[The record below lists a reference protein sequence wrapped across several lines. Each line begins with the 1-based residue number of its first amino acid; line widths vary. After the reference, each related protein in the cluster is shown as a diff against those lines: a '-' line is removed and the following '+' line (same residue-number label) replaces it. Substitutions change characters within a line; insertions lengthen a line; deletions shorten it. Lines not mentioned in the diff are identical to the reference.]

1 MSTTSN
7 AASSSSASPNNA
19 DSFDHR
25 MKAMEEQINNLSLAF
40 TRLMKESSKSKSDDS
55 TNRNQEDSDSTQG
68 DKSDEESDNMDIPS
82 EYQLPEPV
90 FNQFKNIINNQGLLD
105 EEICILK
112 KNEISEMNKLFN
124 FPSNLQV
131 NVAPFGTPEGISI
144 PNNLKNNDTD
154 LLIVEKRI
162 NDSLKPLFLISS
174 LLEAEKPDINIELLN
189 HLIESTIVLVI
200 NSQAT
205 LGRVRH
211 TPKMFDET
219 ESERVRK
226 LAKSIRKN
234 NEARQSLLKQNYNSK
249 GSSKKTSNSSGNN
262 STGNSSNSKS
272 SSGSNGGSN
281 NFNGSPSNVASGSNN
296 TKSANEEQ
304 EVNLPVGGLLFH
316 HKQVWKEL
324 GLPNFCQEVVNG
336 LKIHLLPNFKPML
349 NPTPISIP
357 EGPKSDCITKEV
369 QDLLLD
375 DAIEQVLPNRY
386 SKLVFYSNVF
396 TVPKPGTTLLRPVL
410 DLKRLN
416 SYIVNQ
422 SFKMEGIKNLPS
434 MLKKGYYMVKLDIKK
449 AYLHVLVDPQ
459 FRDLFRFVWKGVHYR
474 WKTMPFGLST
484 ATRIFTMLLRP
495 VLRMLRDTN
504 VSVIAYLDDLL
515 IVAPTK
521 EECLTNLKKTMDLL
535 LKLGF
540 KLNLEKSILEPTQS
554 ITFLG
559 LEIDSLSMKL
569 LVPKEKKKSVIKEIR
584 NFLKIDQCSPRK
596 LAGLKGKLIALK
608 DAIIPFRLYTRQT
621 NKFHTQC
628 LTLAN
633 GDWDQSF
640 PVPQEVKSEISI
652 WLTVLNQWNGKEI
665 SLFPNF
671 DYVLTTDASESGA
684 GATLKKGNTII
695 KAWSLQW
702 SSDQSTMSS
711 NRREM
716 LALLLAYQAMWSNSR
731 FIDSLRTTLET
742 MSQEE
747 DHSNWRTHSRF
758 LQCES
763 RSPQSS
769 FRDESQNSQKDQE
782 LQLATEERSFQ
793 SHPTSI
799 RSSSNGLIRITP
811 EPSDDQLLDHKDE
824 CPPTRLESME
834 TMPSV
839 STTNTTTF
847 GIGEDDFLKFDAYVD
862 ITDIPDLEISNVVSN
877 DSSSGSSSPNSPISP
892 RTGYI
897 PGSTNK
903 EVDRINS
910 NSNSTTLEAG
920 DYSTFQSHVRSIIS
934 TQKAGTSDLLMS
946 SWQPSTLKVYDS
958 SYAKFYSFCTSNN
971 LDPSDITLVVF
982 MDYLTYLFKL
992 VPSLAYSTINGHRSM
1007 LNQLLHLYN
1016 KSDIVNDPFIIY
1028 LMAGIHKLRPA
1039 SAKYNEIW
1047 DANLVF
1053 KYLSKINVLPKFTY
1067 SALLHKTLVL
1077 CKMFGLARS
1086 SDLVKWSLN
1095 NLIISADSIKGPVIN
1110 SKEQRNNNNNSNLSI
1125 LELTSLDDDNS
1136 SVCPVRHLKSLLL
1149 AASKR
1154 RSTNSGNSV
1163 FIQNNGD
1170 PLSTKEINEIVV
1182 STLSKSGIDISKFKS
1197 HSTRSAMASL
1207 LLSNNIPFHVV
1218 KKMGRWKSN
1227 DTVDT
1232 FYDKKIIGEKSSGF
1246 LNTVVKLS

>member
-1 MSTTSN
+1 MFN
-7 AASSSSASPNNA
+7 QPQEDNGP
-19 DSFDHR
+19 
-25 MKAMEEQINNLSLAF
+25 
-40 TRLMKESSKSKSDDS
+40 SSK
-55 TNRNQEDSDSTQG
+55 
-68 DKSDEESDNMDIPS
+68 
-82 EYQLPEPV
+82 
-90 FNQFKNIINNQGLLD
+90 
-105 EEICILK
+105 
-112 KNEISEMNKLFN
+112 
-124 FPSNLQV
+124 
-131 NVAPFGTPEGISI
+131 
-144 PNNLKNNDTD
+144 
-154 LLIVEKRI
+154 
-162 NDSLKPLFLISS
+162 
-174 LLEAEKPDINIELLN
+174 
-189 HLIESTIVLVI
+189 
-200 NSQAT
+200 
-205 LGRVRH
+205 
-211 TPKMFDET
+211 
-219 ESERVRK
+219 
-226 LAKSIRKN
+226 
-234 NEARQSLLKQNYNSK
+234 
-249 GSSKKTSNSSGNN
+249 
-262 STGNSSNSKS
+262 
-272 SSGSNGGSN
+272 
-281 NFNGSPSNVASGSNN
+281 
-296 TKSANEEQ
+296 
-304 EVNLPVGGLLFH
+304 
-316 HKQVWKEL
+316 
-324 GLPNFCQEVVNG
+324 
-336 LKIHLLPNFKPML
+336 
-349 NPTPISIP
+349 
-357 EGPKSDCITKEV
+357 
-369 QDLLLD
+369 
-375 DAIEQVLPNRY
+375 
-386 SKLVFYSNVF
+386 
-396 TVPKPGTTLLRPVL
+396 
-410 DLKRLN
+410 
-416 SYIVNQ
+416 
-422 SFKMEGIKNLPS
+422 
-434 MLKKGYYMVKLDIKK
+434 
-449 AYLHVLVDPQ
+449 
-459 FRDLFRFVWKGVHYR
+459 
-474 WKTMPFGLST
+474 
-484 ATRIFTMLLRP
+484 TR
-495 VLRMLRDTN
+495 
-504 VSVIAYLDDLL
+504 
-515 IVAPTK
+515 
-521 EECLTNLKKTMDLL
+521 
-535 LKLGF
+535 
-540 KLNLEKSILEPTQS
+540 ILEPTQS

-584 NFLKIDQCSPRK
+584 NFLKLDQCSPRK

-608 DAIIPFRLYTRQT
+608 DAINPFRVYTRQT
-621 NKFHTQC
+621 NKFHIQC

-633 GDWDQSF
+633 GNWDQSF

-684 GATLKKGNTII
+684 GATLKKGNTIM
-695 KAWSLQW
+695 KTWSLQW

-716 LALLLAYQAMWSNSR
+716 LALLLAYQAMCQKTKQLQTQDPNGQHHNSLLYQYPRWSNSR

-747 DHSNWRTHSRF
+747 EDHSNWRNIPGF
-758 LQCES
+758 
-763 RSPQSS
+763 
-769 FRDESQNSQKDQE
+769 FNDQE

-897 PGSTNK
+897 PGSINK

-910 NSNSTTLEAG
+910 NSDSTTLEAG

-992 VPSLAYSTINGHRSM
+992 APSLAYSTINGHRSM
-1007 LNQLLHLYN
+1007 LNQLLHLHN
-1016 KSDIVNDPFIIY
+1016 KSDIVNDPFIAR

-1047 DANLVF
+1047 DANL
-1053 KYLSKINVLPKFTY
+1053 INVLPKFTY

-1095 NLIISADSIKGPVIN
+1095 NLIISANSIKGPVIN

-1136 SVCPVRHLKSLLL
+1136 SVCPVRHLKGLLL
-1149 AASKR
+1149 AAAKR

>member
-1 MSTTSN
+1 
-7 AASSSSASPNNA
+7 
-19 DSFDHR
+19 
-25 MKAMEEQINNLSLAF
+25 
-40 TRLMKESSKSKSDDS
+40 
-55 TNRNQEDSDSTQG
+55 
-68 DKSDEESDNMDIPS
+68 
-82 EYQLPEPV
+82 
-90 FNQFKNIINNQGLLD
+90 
-105 EEICILK
+105 
-112 KNEISEMNKLFN
+112 MNKLFN
-124 FPSNLQV
+124 FPSNPQV

-162 NDSLKPLFLISS
+162 NDSLKPLFLISN
-174 LLEAEKPDINIELLN
+174 LLTTEKSDFNIELLN

-205 LGRVRH
+205 LGRVRRNNVAKEIYGSEVILPIKIKD

-219 ESERVRK
+219 ETERVRK

-281 NFNGSPSNVASGSNN
+281 NFNGSPSNVASGNNN
-296 TKSANEEQ
+296 TKSA
-304 EVNLPVGGLLFH
+304 
-316 HKQVWKEL
+316 
-324 GLPNFCQEVVNG
+324 
-336 LKIHLLPNFKPML
+336 
-349 NPTPISIP
+349 S
-357 EGPKSDCITKEV
+357 
-369 QDLLLD
+369 
-375 DAIEQVLPNRY
+375 
-386 SKLVFYSNVF
+386 
-396 TVPKPGTTLLRPVL
+396 VL

-484 ATRIFTMLLRP
+484 APRIFTMLSRP
-495 VLRMLRDTN
+495 VLRMLRDTKI
-504 VSVIAYLDDLL
+504 SVIAYLDDLL

-569 LVPKEKKKSVIKEIR
+569 LVPKEKKK
-584 NFLKIDQCSPRK
+584 NLDQCSPRK

-621 NKFHTQC
+621 NKFHIQC

-695 KAWSLQW
+695 KTWSPQW

-769 FRDESQNSQKDQE
+769 LRNESQNDQKDQE
-782 LQLATEERSFQ
+782 LQLATEERSIQ

-920 DYSTFQSHVRSIIS
+920 DYSTSNPI
-934 TQKAGTSDLLMS
+934 
-946 SWQPSTLKVYDS
+946 
-958 SYAKFYSFCTSNN
+958 YAKFYSFCTSNN

-982 MDYLTYLFKL
+982 MDYLAYLFKV

-1016 KSDIVNDPFIIY
+1016 KSDIVNDPFIAR

-1182 STLSKSGIDISKFKS
+1182 STLSKSGIDIS

-1218 KKMGRWKSN
+1218 KKMGRWKLN